1 MSPHTHIK
9 RHLEGAFLFAVL
21 LNFKHIYLYIAPA
34 YGVYLLRS
42 YCITGN
48 NPDGSIR
55 WRSFSIL
62 RFISLALIVC
72 LVFAVSY
79 GPFACM
85 GQIPQVLSRLFPFK
99 RGLCHA
105 YWAPNFWA
113 LYNVMDKALS
123 VIGVKLQLLDPTSV
137 SAGSMTGGLV
147 QEFQHRVL
155 PSVSPMAAL
164 ICTFISILPSVFC
177 LWIKQQG
184 PRGFL
189 RCLVLCA
196 LSSFMF
202 GWHVHEK
209 AVLLAILPLSML
221 SVSSAKDAGIYL
233 VLATAGHFSLLPL
246 LFTAPELPIKIF
258 LLMMFTVF
266 SASSLKALYRKEGPL
281 LNWLETLYLYGLVP
295 LEIFCEIAYPL
306 TPWLERLPFI
316 PLLLTSVYCALGV
329 GYAWLRLYI
338 AVFTESAAVK
348 KNQ

>member
-1 MSPHTHIK
+1 IHFQYNGFLSGVMLLSIARLFQK

-21 LNFKHIYLYIAPA
+21 LNLKHIYLYIAPA

-72 LVFAVSY
+72 LVFAVSF

-155 PSVSPMAAL
+155 PSVSPLAAL
-164 ICTFISILPSVFC
+164 ICTFISILHVVGEQC
-177 LWIKQQG
+177 TGCWDIL
-184 PRGFL
+184 GFGNCWPL
-189 RCLVLCA
+189 FPLAPA
-196 LSSFMF
+196 LHSS
-202 GWHVHEK
+202 
-209 AVLLAILPLSML
+209 
-221 SVSSAKDAGIYL
+221 
-233 VLATAGHFSLLPL
+233 
-246 LFTAPELPIKIF
+246 
-258 LLMMFTVF
+258 
-266 SASSLKALYRKEGPL
+266 R
-281 LNWLETLYLYGLVP
+281 
-295 LEIFCEIAYPL
+295 
-306 TPWLERLPFI
+306 TP
-316 PLLLTSVYCALGV
+316 
-329 GYAWLRLYI
+329 
-338 AVFTESAAVK
+338 
-348 KNQ
+348 N